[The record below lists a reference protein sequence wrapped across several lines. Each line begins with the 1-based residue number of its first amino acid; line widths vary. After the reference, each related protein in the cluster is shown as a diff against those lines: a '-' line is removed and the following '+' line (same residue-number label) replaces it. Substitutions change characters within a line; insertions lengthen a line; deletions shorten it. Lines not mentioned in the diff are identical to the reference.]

1 MQMVKKTVGGFFLLL
16 LFLVLFSPKE
26 ELYYLLEK
34 ELEKNGIIISNEKF
48 SDTLF
53 GLTILDADVYVQG
66 INMAKVKKLNLNL
79 FFLYNQLSIEQIKTD
94 KGIHKMAPKE
104 IETLTATWSL
114 LKPYK
119 IAIEGSGSFGS
130 LSGGYYFAQQ
140 KILIRPKETKNINK
154 FRKFLKKDTK
164 GFYYEKLFK

>member
-1 MQMVKKTVGGFFLLL
+1 MVKKIVGGFFLLL

-34 ELEKNGIIISNEKF
+34 NLEKNGIIISNEKF
-48 SDTLF
+48 TDTLF
-53 GLTILDADVYVQG
+53 GLSITDADLYIQG
-66 INMAKVKKLNLNL
+66 INMAKIKELKLNI
-79 FFLYNQLSIEQIKTD
+79 FFLHNQLSIEQVATD

-104 IETLTATWSL
+104 IENLTATWSL
-114 LKPYK
+114 LSPHK
-119 IAIEGSGSFGS
+119 IAITGNGSFGS
-130 LSGGYYFAQQ
+130 IDGGYYFAQK
-140 KILIRPKETKNINK
+140 KIIIRPKEAKNINK